1 MESQTLQLPQK
12 IYINKQKLKQE
23 SIIYGIL
30 TLSCLF
36 GFWYGT
42 GKFFTEDYYYP
53 KMVILMPICFIIL
66 LIETIKKYKTASNND
81 PLFSFSEKGI
91 ELFDK
96 DYTGINLIPWSEIT
110 GCSENETGSSY
121 FGSAKMKLLSINVKK
136 PLIYLGKMK
145 NNSRRKKIIKF
156 NDKNKINSIY
166 NIESVNLGIDIT
178 QLKRTIYQ
186 MVEKANN

>member
-1 MESQTLQLPQK
+1 MESRTLQLPQK
-12 IYINKQKLKQE
+12 IYINKQKLKKE

-30 TLSCLF
+30 TLLCLF

-53 KMVILMPICFIIL
+53 KLVIFMPICFIIL
-66 LIETIKKYKTASNND
+66 LIETIQKYKATSNND
-81 PLFSFSEKGI
+81 ALFFISEKGFEI
-91 ELFDK
+91 FDK
-96 DYTGINLIPWSEIT
+96 DYTGIGLIPWSEIT
-110 GCSENETGSSY
+110 GCSENETGNSY
-121 FGSAKMKLLSINVKK
+121 YAKIKLLSINVKN
-136 PLIYLGKMK
+136 PLAYLAKMK

-166 NIESVNLGIDIT
+166 SIESANLKVDIT
-178 QLKRTIYQ
+178 QLKKIIYQ

>member
-96 DYTGINLIPWSEIT
+96 DYTGINMIPWSEIT
-110 GCSENETGSSY
+110 GCSENETGGSY

-136 PLIYLGKMK
+136 PLVYLGKMK

-156 NDKNKINSIY
+156 NDKNKINSVY
-166 NIESVNLGIDIT
+166 NIESVNLGVDIT

-186 MVEKANN
+186 MVEKVNN